1 MQQKRFF
8 ADNRG
13 AIKAVYAS
21 DYIKTSREAE
31 MMDRRL
37 LEAVGGWK
45 GYRIER
51 VEWPDDQNRTIS
63 VHLKATA
70 KVMRCEQCGGRCSQ
84 VHETTVRRVR
94 DLPLFEY
101 RVVLHVPRR
110 RVWCPACGGPRL
122 EKLDW
127 LGRYQRVTNRFAEAV
142 ERLLQSTNVQ
152 AVASFFDLGWH
163 TVKAIDKTRLQA
175 RLTEPDW
182 STIRYLAMDEFA
194 LHKGHRYAT
203 VVVEPISRQVLWVG
217 KGRSRETARAFFE
230 HLPPGVAQRIEA
242 VAIDMTTAYELE
254 IKAHCPQA
262 EVVYDLFHVV
272 AKYGREVIDR
282 VRVDQ
287 ANRLRHDRPAR
298 KVLKSSRWLLL
309 RNQANL
315 QVEQAVHL
323 KELLAANEPLLCV
336 YLMRDELKS
345 LWFYQRPSWAQKAWE
360 QWFEQAQQS
369 GIGALQT
376 FAQRLQG
383 YWHGI
388 LARCRHRLN
397 TSVVEGINN
406 TIKVI
411 KRRAYGYRDEEY
423 FFLKIRAA
431 FPGIPR

>member
-1 MQQKRFF
+1 
-8 ADNRG
+8 
-13 AIKAVYAS
+13 
-21 DYIKTSREAE
+21 
-31 MMDRRL
+31 MMDRKL

-51 VEWPDDQNRTIS
+51 VEWPDSQSRTLS
-63 VHLKATA
+63 VHLKPAN
-70 KVMRCEQCGGRCSQ
+70 KVMRCEQCGARCHQ

-94 DLPLFEY
+94 ELPLFEY

-110 RVWCPACGGPRL
+110 RVWCPSCAGPRL

-142 ERLLQSTNVQ
+142 ERLLKSATVQ
-152 AVASFFDLGWH
+152 AVASFFGLGWH
-163 TVKAIDKTRLQA
+163 TVKAIDKSRLKA
-175 RLTEPDW
+175 GLAEPDW
-182 STIRYLAMDEFA
+182 SAIRYLAMDEFA

-203 VVVEPISRQVLWVG
+203 VVVDPISRQVLWVG

-230 HLPPGVAQRIEA
+230 QLPEGVAQRIEA

-282 VRVDQ
+282 VRIDQ

-309 RNQANL
+309 RNRENL
-315 QVEQAVHL
+315 QAGQAVHL
-323 KELLAANEPLLCV
+323 KEVLAANEPLLCAYV
-336 YLMRDELKS
+336 MRDELKR
-345 LWFYQRPSWAQKAWE
+345 LWFYQRPAWAQKAWE
-360 QWFEQAQQS
+360 QWFSQAQQS
-369 GIGALQT
+369 GIAALQT
-376 FAQRLQG
+376 FARRLQD

-388 LARCRHRLN
+388 LARCRHPLN
-397 TSVVEGINN
+397 TSIVEGINN

-431 FPGIPR
+431 FPGNPR